1 MLAVTCVYAGLALAA
16 VGLLS
21 LLKPLRFLGVR
32 SRLRAL
38 GVLAGG
44 ALFVVVGGSLPAE
57 EVRVARPES
66 RLDEFAPVYQFS
78 ERHVARVEAPPV
90 RVFSAIRSVTADEI
104 LLFRTL
110 TWIRR
115 FGRPGPES
123 ILSAPEKRPLLD
135 VATATSFLLLAE
147 EPDREIVIGTLVLAP
162 SGFRPRD
169 RPTPDDF
176 KRLSAPGFAKASMN
190 FRVEPDGRGGSNVV
204 TETRVFATDAASRR
218 RFAAYWR
225 VIYPGSALIRRMWLR
240 AVRRRAEGSAPETGE
255 QE

>member
-1 MLAVTCVYAGLALAA
+1 MLAVTCVCAGLALAA

-44 ALFVVVGGSLPAE
+44 ALFVVVGGSPPAE

-110 TWIRR
+110 TWIPPFLRPRR
-115 FGRPGPES
+115 CGRPGPES
-123 ILSAPEKRPLLD
+123 ILPAPEKSPLLD

-169 RPTPDDF
+169 RPTPDAF

-190 FRVEPDGRGGSNVV
+190 FRVEPDGRGGSNVF
-204 TETRVFATDAASRR
+204 TETRVFATDAPSRR

-225 VIYPGSALIRRMWLR
+225 VIYPGSALIRRMWVP
-240 AVRRRAEGSAPETGE
+240 A
-255 QE
+255 